1 MNYRST
7 PEWAEEVLEVTGRKG
22 VGLVVEV
29 GWAGTNLQ
37 SLKATRFT
45 GTVAVIGI
53 LTPSKQADLVPQIL
67 YGAKTSKIVSSVLL
81 EHD

>member
-81 EHD
+81 EDD